1 MTMSGVRK
9 ILLCVDVSGDEND
22 EYEGAGEL
30 RVDRH
35 TRCTYD
41 FLKTYRRLEWEVNND
56 WEEEDLDRVIS
67 SKEALK
73 EDLQDFSIPIVMIGG
88 DVVSLYP
95 NLDVNRVAEEN

>member
-1 MTMSGVRK
+1 M
-9 ILLCVDVSGDEND
+9 
-22 EYEGAGEL
+22 
-30 RVDRH
+30 
-35 TRCTYD
+35 
-41 FLKTYRRLEWEVNND
+41 
-56 WEEEDLDRVIS
+56 IS